1 MIKVRVKLF
10 LTLRE
15 LVGKDILDI
24 DLPEQS
30 TVQDL
35 LKFMIKEYGRN
46 LSRYVFDERN
56 KTRGFLN
63 FLVNGKNI
71 IDLNGLET
79 TLKNGDSIVVIP
91 PVAGG

>member
-24 DLPEQS
+24 DLPEKS

-35 LKFMIKEYGRN
+35 LMFIIKKYGRAV
-46 LSRYVFDERN
+46 SRYLLDERKN
-56 KTRGFLN
+56 SREFLN
-63 FLVNGKNI
+63 YLINGKNI
-71 IDLNGLET
+71 TDLNGFET
-79 TLKNGDSIVVIP
+79 PLKTGDLIVIIP